1 MCFGPLKNQIWVRI
15 SMEILTKLI
24 IHFHSYIM
32 WGLPALT
39 VIFIALW
46 QYEKKQNSWRKAEL

>member
-1 MCFGPLKNQIWVRI
+1 
-15 SMEILTKLI
+15 MEILTKLI

-39 VIFIALW
+39 FILFVLW